1 MGIKI
6 DRIPLD
12 EVAQALETTPLNVLM
27 HIKRGLLEGFEDEN
41 GWSVSGESL
50 MLLLARKGRSKT
62 DVICESGCGHAGGCS
77 GCS

>member
-27 HIKRGLLEGFEDEN
+27 HIKRGLLEGFEDDN

-50 MLLLARKGRSKT
+50 MLLLARNGSRKSELICKT
-62 DVICESGCGHAGGCS
+62 SCGGASGCS